1 MRTPKSDAF
10 TQWTTRST
18 LSNRRSGGS
27 GLGRFRRAA
36 RSSAIVVRRSGGIVV
51 TSVRTSDPTVDVVAA
66 HFPVTGF
73 HFLRQLDAVEP
84 LARLVAVHRCD
95 IEPHRSAVFV
105 GQR

>member
-1 MRTPKSDAF
+1 MRMAKSDAF
-10 TQWTTRST
+10 TQCTTRST

-27 GLGRFRRAA
+27 GLGRFPRAA
-36 RSSAIVVRRSGGIVV
+36 RASAIVLRRAGGIVV
-51 TSVRTSDPTVDVVAA
+51 TSFRTPDPAVDVVAA
-66 HFPVTGF
+66 HFPVPGF